1 MIERMIINNNKA
13 IEMDDNL
20 NHKTEVDVTKIS
32 RKAAVDKGID
42 YFIYLVIF

>member
-1 MIERMIINNNKA
+1 MIEQMIINNNKA
-13 IEMDDNL
+13 IGIDDML
-20 NHKTEVDVTKIS
+20 NHKIEIDLSKIS